1 MPSLTVQPVTMD
13 RAPIYAVLFDGTLN
27 PESYT
32 PLVAAPYGPD
42 APFTIPHGLDHEVVA
57 ALPGLWYCLHLPNAL
72 FELIDIPPSGLVTM
86 QSLDLGHHILLTPVA
101 AFTAQYVGALLAQG
115 VPVLAVCADE
125 LLAEATERCASLGF
139 ALQPAPYS
147 QLCSE
152 SLKAHWRA
160 IYELVETDEP
170 YLDHPPYLSHD
181 LKFAPADLPR
191 RWLTRQLDDGEEVRA
206 ETCEP
211 DQDMA
216 IYRALNAQTLLGVAV
231 QHEEDDDNGAE
242 DAMLAEARERL
253 RFPVSIAVPGV
264 AATYVNNA
272 YDAGLR
278 AARAERPPRRRPIRG
293 RQRQTVGTTRQP
305 SYPQSGSS
313 RPTAPSQGAAL
324 ESRCRRSPLMHSACS
339 LSSRSTCGRRDRGV
353 AQWRDYSTALR
364 TRPRTFG
371 PRP

>member
-191 RWLTRQLDDGEEVRA
+191 RWLTRRARRWRGGSCRDVRA
-206 ETCEP
+206 GPGHGDLPRTERP
-211 DQDMA
+211 DASRGRCAARGGRRQRSRGRDA
-216 IYRALNAQTLLGVAV
+216 CRGTRAAAL
-231 QHEEDDDNGAE
+231 
-242 DAMLAEARERL
+242 
-253 RFPVSIAVPGV
+253 PGV
-264 AATYVNNA
+264 HR
-272 YDAGLR
+272 G
-278 AARAERPPRRRPIRG
+278 PRRRCDV
-293 RQRQTVGTTRQP
+293 RQ
-305 SYPQSGSS
+305 
-313 RPTAPSQGAAL
+313 
-324 ESRCRRSPLMHSACS
+324 
-339 LSSRSTCGRRDRGV
+339 
-353 AQWRDYSTALR
+353 
-364 TRPRTFG
+364 
-371 PRP
+371 